1 MDDDTRRALDAEAHR
16 IVQAL
21 ASTKEAAAMLGVTA
35 PRVSQMIADG
45 VLTPVPLG
53 GRDNLLLVSEIEVVL
68 EERRAARRL
77 REEKQDAALSRHR
90 TRTQGA
96 SK

>member
-1 MDDDTRRALDAEAHR
+1 MDDDTRRALDAEARR

-53 GRDNLLLVSEIEVVL
+53 GRDHLLLVSEVEIVL
-68 EERRAARRL
+68 EERRAALRL
-77 REEKQDAALSRHR
+77 REEQQDAVRSRHR
-90 TRTQGA
+90 ARTQGEGT
-96 SK
+96 